1 MTPAEQAAQVA
12 QAAKVGRAS
21 HATKARIAYV
31 LPYLTAYRVPFLEH
45 LTRELSRRG
54 VELTV
59 AHGRAT
65 GISVARGDELRM
77 PGAVE
82 LRQRRVEVRG
92 RELVWHHG
100 LGALARTH
108 DALVVPQTLHN
119 LRVYPLL
126 ARRRVPVG
134 LWGHGHTHVS
144 AHTGAEHRA
153 KAALTRWADWFFA
166 YTEAGGQYAR
176 RAGLPAERI
185 TVVQNTLDTVALTAA
200 RDQVSAAEAQALRAR
215 YGLTAGRT
223 GLFIGAVDELKRI
236 PFLLAAAERIAGQ
249 LPGFRLL
256 VAGTGEQR
264 TLVESCPAAVYVGPV
279 DAGAKAR
286 LGAVSDVLLMPGAV
300 GLCAV
305 DSFALRTPLVTTP
318 WRYHGPEFGYLAHG
332 RNALV
337 VEDAA
342 YADAVVQLLCRPRE
356 LARLRRA
363 CRCDAQRYTV
373 EEMALRFAR
382 GAEGLLAL
390 AGQRRRS
397 APRRPRPAA

>member
-1 MTPAEQAAQVA
+1 MTKP
-12 QAAKVGRAS
+12 
-21 HATKARIAYV
+21 RIAYV
-31 LPYLTAYRVPFLEH
+31 LPYLTAYRLPFLEH
-45 LTRELSRRG
+45 LGRELDGRG
-54 VELTV
+54 VGLTV
-59 AHGRAT
+59 AHGRAS

-82 LRQRRVEVRG
+82 LRQRRIEIHG
-92 RELVWHHG
+92 RELLWHHG
-100 LGALARTH
+100 LGELARTH
-108 DALVVPQTLHN
+108 DALVVPQSLHN

-144 AHTGAEHRA
+144 AHTGVEHRA
-153 KAALTRWADWFFA
+153 KAGLTRRADWFFA

-176 RAGLPAERI
+176 QAGVPADRI
-185 TVVQNTLDTVALTAA
+185 TVVQNTLDATALTAA
-200 RDQVSAAEAQALRAR
+200 RDRVCEAQAQALRER

-236 PFLLAAAERIAGQ
+236 PFLLDAAERIAAR

-264 TLVESCPAAVYVGPV
+264 ALVESCPSAVYVGPV
-279 DAGAKAR
+279 DAEGKAR

-318 WRYHGPEFGYLAHG
+318 WRYHGPEFGYLEHG

-337 VEDAA
+337 VDDPA
-342 YADAVVQLLCRPRE
+342 YADEVVELLCRPRE

-373 EEMALRFAR
+373 EEMAVRFAR

-390 AGQRRRS
+390 TGQRRRL
-397 APRRPRPAA
+397 RPTPQPVQ